1 MSSAAK
7 QPQQGSGLDPVERF
21 LAAPELSPDVALRVA
36 QTFQALAD
44 PTRAR
49 IVYALTKGEHSVG
62 DLARIAGISPSATS
76 HQLKSLREL
85 HIVRYRRLG
94 TRIFYSVDD
103 AHVAA
108 MFREAIHHLA
118 HVVFALPDHPD
129 NPPVAL
135 VPPPPADEHA
145 A

>member
-1 MSSAAK
+1 MAPPSL
-7 QPQQGSGLDPVERF
+7 QQSEGATREAIERF
-21 LAAPELSPDVALRVA
+21 LAAPELSPQLAPYVA

-49 IVYALTKGEHSVG
+49 IVYALTQAEHSVNE
-62 DLARIAGISPSATS
+62 LARIAGISPSATS

-85 HIVRYRRLG
+85 HIVRFRREG

-118 HVVFALPDHPD
+118 HVMFALPDHSEHPSTPAPEIPAQTPD
-129 NPPVAL
+129 A
-135 VPPPPADEHA
+135 
-145 A
+145 